1 MQKNPDKRIC
11 KLSWYLFVCVI
22 VEMKDK
28 FDISEWLEIAICVII
43 RDRDQKHFFKYLMKK
58 PFICRLL
65 VYVYFYVSD
74 LD

>member
-43 RDRDQKHFFKYLMKK
+43 RDRDQKHFF
-58 PFICRLL
+58 
-65 VYVYFYVSD
+65 
-74 LD
+74 